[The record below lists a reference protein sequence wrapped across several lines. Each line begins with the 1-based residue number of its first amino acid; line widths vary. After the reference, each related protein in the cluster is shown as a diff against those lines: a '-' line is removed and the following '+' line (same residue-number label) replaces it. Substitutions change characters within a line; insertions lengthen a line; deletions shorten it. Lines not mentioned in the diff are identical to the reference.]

1 MSVFDN
7 LRTRWG
13 VGLWGAIAILL
24 AFSLAGMTVVQLR
37 QPVIGFLLSSDA
49 PTWLRWVVYLVIL
62 FPMYQVLLLGYGALL
77 GQFNFF
83 WGRLKAVGRFVWRRA
98 IRTSS

>member
-1 MSVFDN
+1 MSVFQE

-13 VGLWGAIAILL
+13 SGLWGTAAILL
-24 AFSLAGMTVVQLR
+24 AFSLAGITVVQLR
-37 QPVIGFLLSSDA
+37 QPVIGFLLPSNA

-83 WGRLKAVGRFVWRRA
+83 WSRLKAVGRFLGSRVVRA
-98 IRTSS
+98 SS